1 MIECLMLV
9 LRSILSLKIS
19 AAQVRFKFFRLFKF
33 LWIFFSVARH
43 EKVGNMLSVSLL
55 KRLFSLFVLVRPTE
69 LPVTTP
75 IPTGKPILNR

>member
-1 MIECLMLV
+1 MVYFMIECLMLV

-19 AAQVRFKFFRLFKF
+19 AAQVMIKF

-55 KRLFSLFVLVRPTE
+55 KRLFSLFVLARPTE

-75 IPTGKPILNR
+75 TPTGKPILNR